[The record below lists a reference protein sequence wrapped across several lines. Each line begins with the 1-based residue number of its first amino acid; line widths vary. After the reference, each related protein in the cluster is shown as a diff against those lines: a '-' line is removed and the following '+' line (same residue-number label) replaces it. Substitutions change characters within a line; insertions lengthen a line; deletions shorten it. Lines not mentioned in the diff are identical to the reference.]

1 MWSHLANLRASG
13 GSFHEHYNPFYDPVN
28 HNGALLPPAAALAP
42 TLWPQFF
49 LRWTCPIESQG
60 GDLESQ
66 WHAMNKKYADTMKVI
81 IYSIAFYLFC
91 CDHFIVVHKA
101 IYYLLNLVVVWK
113 LLLNKIEGQSKFLVE
128 A

>member
-1 MWSHLANLRASG
+1 
-13 GSFHEHYNPFYDPVN
+13 
-28 HNGALLPPAAALAP
+28 
-42 TLWPQFF
+42 
-49 LRWTCPIESQG
+49 
-60 GDLESQ
+60 
-66 WHAMNKKYADTMKVI
+66 MKVI

>member
-1 MWSHLANLRASG
+1 
-13 GSFHEHYNPFYDPVN
+13 
-28 HNGALLPPAAALAP
+28 
-42 TLWPQFF
+42 
-49 LRWTCPIESQG
+49 
-60 GDLESQ
+60 
-66 WHAMNKKYADTMKVI
+66 MNKKYADTMKVI

-91 CDHFIVVHKA
+91 CDYFIVVHKA